1 MTVVT
6 DSADRALLGIGPNA
20 AAREINDAYRRRM
33 RDIHP
38 DLGRDDDQ
46 EVHELMAHLADARR
60 RLLSEPADLAGDES
74 ETVQS
79 LFPETLAEDPSVS
92 ARTVQRTI
100 QLFVFAA
107 ILVMVALMVFSV
119 IAFSQSG

>member
-6 DSADRALLGIGPNA
+6 DSSDRALLGVGPRA
-20 AAREINDAYRRRM
+20 SASEINDAYRRRM

-38 DLGRDDDQ
+38 DLGRDDDH
-46 EVHELMAHLADARR
+46 EVHELMTHLADARR
-60 RLLSEPADLAGDES
+60 RLLSEPADLVGDES

-79 LFPETLAEDPSVS
+79 LSPETLAGDPSVS

-100 QLFVFAA
+100 QLFVLAA
-107 ILVMVALMVFSV
+107 ILVVVALMVFGV